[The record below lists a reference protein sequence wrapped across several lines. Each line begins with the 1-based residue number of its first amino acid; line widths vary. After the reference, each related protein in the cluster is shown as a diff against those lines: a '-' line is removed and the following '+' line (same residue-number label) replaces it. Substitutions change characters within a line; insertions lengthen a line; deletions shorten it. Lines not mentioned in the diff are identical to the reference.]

1 MRKINYGLMSMLT
14 LLMCAIT
21 SCGDAERPS
30 YEGPNYIL
38 FSDTLTVLAV
48 QNNEE
53 VFDIPVAATEAC
65 SYDRTVAVEVIDKK
79 SNAIEGKHYTIES
92 NTITIK
98 AGERAANVRI
108 RGNYDAIAAT
118 DSLGLTLRLLTQQAD
133 QWDLYEKS
141 YEAKVILQKCC
152 PFDINLFNGYAV
164 LTSTYMQEFM
174 PNVDNRLIK
183 AIIDPEEENTII
195 MKDFFYDGYN
205 VKIRFTTND
214 ILNPLIEMDE
224 QTFASTA
231 EAFGTNYGDGYLH
244 LYQSSSGVSY
254 YSTCEQFI
262 FQYFTLYVPGMA
274 GNNVVGTFASAIEWI
289 SNDEAKR
296 LYLEGSML
304 VSETVKTDFETYWS
318 CCRIGTPQWVGKKV
332 VRNNMYK
339 QCNFSMF
346 WTTEAL
352 LECYHTTGS
361 SEYLKLGQRV
371 LDEMLMTQASWQP
384 PYIYVNGVGGFGV
397 MNADGEWNDS
407 RGSLFSEIIL
417 QYGKLLNVSEYME
430 RGVCA
435 LKTSFEMMYC
445 PQNLDAKRQWEK
457 VWPFFD
463 ERDYGFTMENYGHG
477 GSSSPEGD
485 GMGEFTIYDWG
496 NGAASEAYNRILD
509 KFGKQIFE

>member
-1 MRKINYGLMSMLT
+1 MRKINYGLMSMLA

-21 SCGDAERPS
+21 SCGDVERPS
-30 YEGPNYIL
+30 YDGPNYIL

-65 SYDRTVAVEVIDKK
+65 SYDRIVAVEVIDKK

-92 NTITIK
+92 NTVTIK

-183 AIIDPEEENTII
+183 AVIDPEEENTVI
-195 MKDFFYDGYN
+195 MKDFFYDGYD

-244 LYQSSSGVSY
+244 LYQPSSGVSY

-274 GNNVVGTFASAIEWI
+274 GNNVVGTFASAIEWV

-304 VSETVKTDFETYWS
+304 VSETVKTDFE
-318 CCRIGTPQWVGKKV
+318 KK
-332 VRNNMYK
+332 
-339 QCNFSMF
+339 
-346 WTTEAL
+346 
-352 LECYHTTGS
+352 
-361 SEYLKLGQRV
+361 
-371 LDEMLMTQASWQP
+371 
-384 PYIYVNGVGGFGV
+384 
-397 MNADGEWNDS
+397 
-407 RGSLFSEIIL
+407 
-417 QYGKLLNVSEYME
+417 
-430 RGVCA
+430 
-435 LKTSFEMMYC
+435 
-445 PQNLDAKRQWEK
+445 
-457 VWPFFD
+457 
-463 ERDYGFTMENYGHG
+463 
-477 GSSSPEGD
+477 
-485 GMGEFTIYDWG
+485 
-496 NGAASEAYNRILD
+496 
-509 KFGKQIFE
+509 

>member
-1 MRKINYGLMSMLT
+1 MRKINYGLMSMLA

-30 YEGPNYIL
+30 YDGPNYIL

-65 SYDRTVAVEVIDKK
+65 SYDRIVAVEVIDKK

-92 NTITIK
+92 NTVTIK

-183 AIIDPEEENTII
+183 ADIDPEEENTVI
-195 MKDFFYDGYN
+195 MKDFFYDGYD

-244 LYQSSSGVSY
+244 LYQPSSGVSY

-274 GNNVVGTFASAIEWI
+274 GNNVVGTFASAIEWV

-304 VSETVKTDFETYWS
+304 VSETVKTDFE
-318 CCRIGTPQWVGKKV
+318 KK
-332 VRNNMYK
+332 
-339 QCNFSMF
+339 
-346 WTTEAL
+346 
-352 LECYHTTGS
+352 
-361 SEYLKLGQRV
+361 
-371 LDEMLMTQASWQP
+371 
-384 PYIYVNGVGGFGV
+384 
-397 MNADGEWNDS
+397 
-407 RGSLFSEIIL
+407 
-417 QYGKLLNVSEYME
+417 
-430 RGVCA
+430 
-435 LKTSFEMMYC
+435 
-445 PQNLDAKRQWEK
+445 
-457 VWPFFD
+457 
-463 ERDYGFTMENYGHG
+463 
-477 GSSSPEGD
+477 
-485 GMGEFTIYDWG
+485 
-496 NGAASEAYNRILD
+496 
-509 KFGKQIFE
+509 

>member
-1 MRKINYGLMSMLT
+1 MRKINYGLMSMLA

-30 YEGPNYIL
+30 YDGPNYIL

-118 DSLGLTLRLLTQQAD
+118 DSLGLTLRLLTQKAD
-133 QWDLYEKS
+133 QWDLYYKS

-183 AIIDPEEENTII
+183 AVIDPEEENTVI
-195 MKDFFYDGYN
+195 MKDFFYDGYD

-244 LYQSSSGVSY
+244 LYQPSSGVSY

-274 GNNVVGTFASAIEWI
+274 GNNVVGTFASAIEWV
-289 SNDEAKR
+289 SADEAKR
-296 LYLEGSML
+296 LYLEGSIL
-304 VSETVKTDFETYWS
+304 VSETVKTDFE
-318 CCRIGTPQWVGKKV
+318 KK
-332 VRNNMYK
+332 
-339 QCNFSMF
+339 
-346 WTTEAL
+346 
-352 LECYHTTGS
+352 
-361 SEYLKLGQRV
+361 
-371 LDEMLMTQASWQP
+371 
-384 PYIYVNGVGGFGV
+384 
-397 MNADGEWNDS
+397 
-407 RGSLFSEIIL
+407 
-417 QYGKLLNVSEYME
+417 
-430 RGVCA
+430 
-435 LKTSFEMMYC
+435 
-445 PQNLDAKRQWEK
+445 
-457 VWPFFD
+457 
-463 ERDYGFTMENYGHG
+463 
-477 GSSSPEGD
+477 
-485 GMGEFTIYDWG
+485 
-496 NGAASEAYNRILD
+496 
-509 KFGKQIFE
+509 

>member
-1 MRKINYGLMSMLT
+1 MRKINYGLMSMLA

-30 YEGPNYIL
+30 YDGPNYIL

-118 DSLGLTLRLLTQQAD
+118 DSLGLTLRLLTQKAD
-133 QWDLYEKS
+133 QWDLYDKS

-174 PNVDNRLIK
+174 PNVDYRLIK
-183 AIIDPEEENTII
+183 AVIDPEEENTVI
-195 MKDFFYDGYN
+195 MKDFFYDGYD

-244 LYQSSSGVSY
+244 LYQPSSGVSY

-262 FQYFTLYVPGMA
+262 FQYFTLYVQGMA
-274 GNNVVGTFASAIEWI
+274 GNNQEGTFSSAIERV
-289 SNDEAKR
+289 NTDDAKR
-296 LYLEGSML
+296 LYLEGSIL
-304 VSETVKTDFETYWS
+304 VSETVKTDFE
-318 CCRIGTPQWVGKKV
+318 KK
-332 VRNNMYK
+332 
-339 QCNFSMF
+339 
-346 WTTEAL
+346 
-352 LECYHTTGS
+352 
-361 SEYLKLGQRV
+361 
-371 LDEMLMTQASWQP
+371 
-384 PYIYVNGVGGFGV
+384 
-397 MNADGEWNDS
+397 
-407 RGSLFSEIIL
+407 
-417 QYGKLLNVSEYME
+417 
-430 RGVCA
+430 
-435 LKTSFEMMYC
+435 
-445 PQNLDAKRQWEK
+445 
-457 VWPFFD
+457 
-463 ERDYGFTMENYGHG
+463 
-477 GSSSPEGD
+477 
-485 GMGEFTIYDWG
+485 
-496 NGAASEAYNRILD
+496 
-509 KFGKQIFE
+509 

>member
-14 LLMCAIT
+14 LLMCAT
-21 SCGDAERPS
+21 SSCGDADRQT
-30 YEGPNYIL
+30 YDGPNYVL

-53 VFDIPVAATEAC
+53 VFNIPVAATQAC
-65 SYDRTVAVEVIDKK
+65 DYDRTMAVEVIEKK

-214 ILNPLIEMDE
+214 LCLYSRSFRHQLRRWLSPPLSI
-224 QTFASTA
+224 
-231 EAFGTNYGDGYLH
+231 
-244 LYQSSSGVSY
+244 
-254 YSTCEQFI
+254 
-262 FQYFTLYVPGMA
+262 
-274 GNNVVGTFASAIEWI
+274 
-289 SNDEAKR
+289 
-296 LYLEGSML
+296 
-304 VSETVKTDFETYWS
+304 
-318 CCRIGTPQWVGKKV
+318 
-332 VRNNMYK
+332 
-339 QCNFSMF
+339 
-346 WTTEAL
+346 
-352 LECYHTTGS
+352 
-361 SEYLKLGQRV
+361 
-371 LDEMLMTQASWQP
+371 
-384 PYIYVNGVGGFGV
+384 
-397 MNADGEWNDS
+397 
-407 RGSLFSEIIL
+407 
-417 QYGKLLNVSEYME
+417 
-430 RGVCA
+430 
-435 LKTSFEMMYC
+435 
-445 PQNLDAKRQWEK
+445 
-457 VWPFFD
+457 
-463 ERDYGFTMENYGHG
+463 
-477 GSSSPEGD
+477 
-485 GMGEFTIYDWG
+485 
-496 NGAASEAYNRILD
+496 
-509 KFGKQIFE
+509 

>member
-1 MRKINYGLMSMLT
+1 MRKINYGLMSMLA

-30 YEGPNYIL
+30 YDGPNYIL

-79 SNAIEGKHYTIES
+79 SNAIEGKHYTIAS

-118 DSLGLTLRLLTQQAD
+118 DSLGLTLRLLTQKAD
-133 QWDLYEKS
+133 QWDLYDKS

-183 AIIDPEEENTII
+183 AVIDPEEENTVI
-195 MKDFFYDGYN
+195 MKDFFYDGYD

-244 LYQSSSGVSY
+244 LYQPSSGVSY

-274 GNNVVGTFASAIEWI
+274 GNNVVGTFASAIEWV
-289 SNDEAKR
+289 SADEAKR
-296 LYLEGSML
+296 LYLEGSIL
-304 VSETVKTDFETYWS
+304 VSETVKTDFE
-318 CCRIGTPQWVGKKV
+318 KK
-332 VRNNMYK
+332 
-339 QCNFSMF
+339 
-346 WTTEAL
+346 
-352 LECYHTTGS
+352 
-361 SEYLKLGQRV
+361 
-371 LDEMLMTQASWQP
+371 
-384 PYIYVNGVGGFGV
+384 
-397 MNADGEWNDS
+397 
-407 RGSLFSEIIL
+407 
-417 QYGKLLNVSEYME
+417 
-430 RGVCA
+430 
-435 LKTSFEMMYC
+435 
-445 PQNLDAKRQWEK
+445 
-457 VWPFFD
+457 
-463 ERDYGFTMENYGHG
+463 
-477 GSSSPEGD
+477 
-485 GMGEFTIYDWG
+485 
-496 NGAASEAYNRILD
+496 
-509 KFGKQIFE
+509 

>member
-21 SCGDAERPS
+21 SRGDAERPS

-304 VSETVKTDFETYWS
+304 VSETVKTDFE
-318 CCRIGTPQWVGKKV
+318 KK
-332 VRNNMYK
+332 
-339 QCNFSMF
+339 
-346 WTTEAL
+346 
-352 LECYHTTGS
+352 
-361 SEYLKLGQRV
+361 
-371 LDEMLMTQASWQP
+371 
-384 PYIYVNGVGGFGV
+384 
-397 MNADGEWNDS
+397 
-407 RGSLFSEIIL
+407 
-417 QYGKLLNVSEYME
+417 
-430 RGVCA
+430 
-435 LKTSFEMMYC
+435 
-445 PQNLDAKRQWEK
+445 
-457 VWPFFD
+457 
-463 ERDYGFTMENYGHG
+463 
-477 GSSSPEGD
+477 
-485 GMGEFTIYDWG
+485 
-496 NGAASEAYNRILD
+496 
-509 KFGKQIFE
+509 

>member
-65 SYDRTVAVEVIDKK
+65 SYDRTVSVEGIDKK

-304 VSETVKTDFETYWS
+304 VSETVKTDFE
-318 CCRIGTPQWVGKKV
+318 KK
-332 VRNNMYK
+332 
-339 QCNFSMF
+339 
-346 WTTEAL
+346 
-352 LECYHTTGS
+352 
-361 SEYLKLGQRV
+361 
-371 LDEMLMTQASWQP
+371 
-384 PYIYVNGVGGFGV
+384 
-397 MNADGEWNDS
+397 
-407 RGSLFSEIIL
+407 
-417 QYGKLLNVSEYME
+417 
-430 RGVCA
+430 
-435 LKTSFEMMYC
+435 
-445 PQNLDAKRQWEK
+445 
-457 VWPFFD
+457 
-463 ERDYGFTMENYGHG
+463 
-477 GSSSPEGD
+477 
-485 GMGEFTIYDWG
+485 
-496 NGAASEAYNRILD
+496 
-509 KFGKQIFE
+509 

>member
-1 MRKINYGLMSMLT
+1 MRKINYGLMSMLA

-30 YEGPNYIL
+30 YDGPNYIL

-118 DSLGLTLRLLTQQAD
+118 DSLGLTLRLLTQKAD
-133 QWDLYEKS
+133 QWDLYDKS

-183 AIIDPEEENTII
+183 AVIDPEEENTVI
-195 MKDFFYDGYN
+195 MKDFFYDGYD

-244 LYQSSSGVSY
+244 LYQPSSGVSY

-262 FQYFTLYVPGMA
+262 FQYFSLYVPGMA
-274 GNNVVGTFASAIEWI
+274 GNNVVVTFASDIEWV
-289 SNDEAKR
+289 SADEAKR
-296 LYLEGSML
+296 LYLEGSIL
-304 VSETVKTDFETYWS
+304 VSETVKTDFE
-318 CCRIGTPQWVGKKV
+318 KK
-332 VRNNMYK
+332 
-339 QCNFSMF
+339 
-346 WTTEAL
+346 
-352 LECYHTTGS
+352 
-361 SEYLKLGQRV
+361 
-371 LDEMLMTQASWQP
+371 
-384 PYIYVNGVGGFGV
+384 
-397 MNADGEWNDS
+397 
-407 RGSLFSEIIL
+407 
-417 QYGKLLNVSEYME
+417 
-430 RGVCA
+430 
-435 LKTSFEMMYC
+435 
-445 PQNLDAKRQWEK
+445 
-457 VWPFFD
+457 
-463 ERDYGFTMENYGHG
+463 
-477 GSSSPEGD
+477 
-485 GMGEFTIYDWG
+485 
-496 NGAASEAYNRILD
+496 
-509 KFGKQIFE
+509 

>member
-1 MRKINYGLMSMLT
+1 MRKINYGLMSMLA

-30 YEGPNYIL
+30 YDGPNYIL

-118 DSLGLTLRLLTQQAD
+118 DSLGLTLRLLTQKAD
-133 QWDLYEKS
+133 QWDLYDKS

-183 AIIDPEEENTII
+183 AVIDPEEENTVI
-195 MKDFFYDGYN
+195 MKDFFYDGYD

-244 LYQSSSGVSY
+244 LYQPSSGVSY

-262 FQYFTLYVPGMA
+262 FLYFTLYVPGMA
-274 GNNVVGTFASAIEWI
+274 GNNVVGTFASAIEWV
-289 SNDEAKR
+289 SADEAKR
-296 LYLEGSML
+296 LYLEGSIL
-304 VSETVKTDFETYWS
+304 VSE
-318 CCRIGTPQWVGKKV
+318 
-332 VRNNMYK
+332 VR
-339 QCNFSMF
+339 
-346 WTTEAL
+346 
-352 LECYHTTGS
+352 
-361 SEYLKLGQRV
+361 
-371 LDEMLMTQASWQP
+371 P
-384 PYIYVNGVGGFGV
+384 
-397 MNADGEWNDS
+397 
-407 RGSLFSEIIL
+407 
-417 QYGKLLNVSEYME
+417 
-430 RGVCA
+430 
-435 LKTSFEMMYC
+435 
-445 PQNLDAKRQWEK
+445 
-457 VWPFFD
+457 
-463 ERDYGFTMENYGHG
+463 
-477 GSSSPEGD
+477 
-485 GMGEFTIYDWG
+485 
-496 NGAASEAYNRILD
+496 
-509 KFGKQIFE
+509 

>member
-1 MRKINYGLMSMLT
+1 MRKINYGLMSMLA

-30 YEGPNYIL
+30 YDGPNYIL

-65 SYDRTVAVEVIDKK
+65 SYDRIVAVEVIDKK

-183 AIIDPEEENTII
+183 AVIDPEEENTVI
-195 MKDFFYDGYN
+195 MKDFFYDGYD

-244 LYQSSSGVSY
+244 LYQPSSGVSY

-274 GNNVVGTFASAIEWI
+274 GNNVVGTFASAIEWV

-304 VSETVKTDFETYWS
+304 VSETVKTDFE
-318 CCRIGTPQWVGKKV
+318 KK
-332 VRNNMYK
+332 
-339 QCNFSMF
+339 
-346 WTTEAL
+346 
-352 LECYHTTGS
+352 
-361 SEYLKLGQRV
+361 
-371 LDEMLMTQASWQP
+371 
-384 PYIYVNGVGGFGV
+384 
-397 MNADGEWNDS
+397 
-407 RGSLFSEIIL
+407 
-417 QYGKLLNVSEYME
+417 
-430 RGVCA
+430 
-435 LKTSFEMMYC
+435 
-445 PQNLDAKRQWEK
+445 
-457 VWPFFD
+457 
-463 ERDYGFTMENYGHG
+463 
-477 GSSSPEGD
+477 
-485 GMGEFTIYDWG
+485 
-496 NGAASEAYNRILD
+496 
-509 KFGKQIFE
+509 

>member
-1 MRKINYGLMSMLT
+1 MRKINYGLMSMLA

-30 YEGPNYIL
+30 YDGPNYIL

-65 SYDRTVAVEVIDKK
+65 SYDRIVAVEVIDKK

-92 NTITIK
+92 NTVTIK

-183 AIIDPEEENTII
+183 AVIDPEEENTVI
-195 MKDFFYDGYN
+195 MKDFFYDGYD

-244 LYQSSSGVSY
+244 LYQPSSGVSY

-274 GNNVVGTFASAIEWI
+274 GNNVVGTFASAIEWV
-289 SNDEAKR
+289 SNDEAKS

-304 VSETVKTDFETYWS
+304 VSETVKTDFE
-318 CCRIGTPQWVGKKV
+318 KK
-332 VRNNMYK
+332 
-339 QCNFSMF
+339 
-346 WTTEAL
+346 
-352 LECYHTTGS
+352 
-361 SEYLKLGQRV
+361 
-371 LDEMLMTQASWQP
+371 
-384 PYIYVNGVGGFGV
+384 
-397 MNADGEWNDS
+397 
-407 RGSLFSEIIL
+407 
-417 QYGKLLNVSEYME
+417 
-430 RGVCA
+430 
-435 LKTSFEMMYC
+435 
-445 PQNLDAKRQWEK
+445 
-457 VWPFFD
+457 
-463 ERDYGFTMENYGHG
+463 
-477 GSSSPEGD
+477 
-485 GMGEFTIYDWG
+485 
-496 NGAASEAYNRILD
+496 
-509 KFGKQIFE
+509 

>member
-1 MRKINYGLMSMLT
+1 MSMLA

-30 YEGPNYIL
+30 YDGPNYIL

-65 SYDRTVAVEVIDKK
+65 SYDRIVAVEVIDKK

-92 NTITIK
+92 NTVTIK

-183 AIIDPEEENTII
+183 AVIDPEEENTVI
-195 MKDFFYDGYN
+195 MKDFFYDGYD

-244 LYQSSSGVSY
+244 LYQPSSGVSY

-274 GNNVVGTFASAIEWI
+274 GNNVVGTFASAIEWV

-304 VSETVKTDFETYWS
+304 VSETVKTDFE
-318 CCRIGTPQWVGKKV
+318 KK
-332 VRNNMYK
+332 
-339 QCNFSMF
+339 
-346 WTTEAL
+346 
-352 LECYHTTGS
+352 
-361 SEYLKLGQRV
+361 
-371 LDEMLMTQASWQP
+371 
-384 PYIYVNGVGGFGV
+384 
-397 MNADGEWNDS
+397 
-407 RGSLFSEIIL
+407 
-417 QYGKLLNVSEYME
+417 
-430 RGVCA
+430 
-435 LKTSFEMMYC
+435 
-445 PQNLDAKRQWEK
+445 
-457 VWPFFD
+457 
-463 ERDYGFTMENYGHG
+463 
-477 GSSSPEGD
+477 
-485 GMGEFTIYDWG
+485 
-496 NGAASEAYNRILD
+496 
-509 KFGKQIFE
+509 

>member
-1 MRKINYGLMSMLT
+1 MSMLA

-30 YEGPNYIL
+30 YDGPNYIL

-65 SYDRTVAVEVIDKK
+65 SYDRIVAVEVIDKK

-92 NTITIK
+92 NTVTIK

-118 DSLGLTLRLLTQQAD
+118 DSLGLTLRLLTQKAD
-133 QWDLYEKS
+133 QWDLYDKS

-183 AIIDPEEENTII
+183 AVIDPEEENTVI
-195 MKDFFYDGYN
+195 MKDFFYDGYD

-244 LYQSSSGVSY
+244 LYQPSSGVSY

-274 GNNVVGTFASAIEWI
+274 GNNVVGTFASAIEWV
-289 SNDEAKR
+289 SADEAKR

-304 VSETVKTDFETYWS
+304 VSETVKTDFE
-318 CCRIGTPQWVGKKV
+318 KK
-332 VRNNMYK
+332 
-339 QCNFSMF
+339 
-346 WTTEAL
+346 
-352 LECYHTTGS
+352 
-361 SEYLKLGQRV
+361 
-371 LDEMLMTQASWQP
+371 
-384 PYIYVNGVGGFGV
+384 
-397 MNADGEWNDS
+397 
-407 RGSLFSEIIL
+407 
-417 QYGKLLNVSEYME
+417 
-430 RGVCA
+430 
-435 LKTSFEMMYC
+435 
-445 PQNLDAKRQWEK
+445 
-457 VWPFFD
+457 
-463 ERDYGFTMENYGHG
+463 
-477 GSSSPEGD
+477 
-485 GMGEFTIYDWG
+485 
-496 NGAASEAYNRILD
+496 
-509 KFGKQIFE
+509 

>member
-1 MRKINYGLMSMLT
+1 MRKINYGLMSMLA

-30 YEGPNYIL
+30 YDGPNYIL

-183 AIIDPEEENTII
+183 AIIDSEEENTII
-195 MKDFFYDGYN
+195 MKDFFYDGYD

-244 LYQSSSGVSY
+244 LYQPSSGVSY

-274 GNNVVGTFASAIEWI
+274 GNNVVGTFASAIEWV

-304 VSETVKTDFETYWS
+304 VSETVKTDFE
-318 CCRIGTPQWVGKKV
+318 KK
-332 VRNNMYK
+332 
-339 QCNFSMF
+339 
-346 WTTEAL
+346 
-352 LECYHTTGS
+352 
-361 SEYLKLGQRV
+361 
-371 LDEMLMTQASWQP
+371 
-384 PYIYVNGVGGFGV
+384 
-397 MNADGEWNDS
+397 
-407 RGSLFSEIIL
+407 
-417 QYGKLLNVSEYME
+417 
-430 RGVCA
+430 
-435 LKTSFEMMYC
+435 
-445 PQNLDAKRQWEK
+445 
-457 VWPFFD
+457 
-463 ERDYGFTMENYGHG
+463 
-477 GSSSPEGD
+477 
-485 GMGEFTIYDWG
+485 
-496 NGAASEAYNRILD
+496 
-509 KFGKQIFE
+509 

>member
-1 MRKINYGLMSMLT
+1 MRKINYGLMSMLA

-30 YEGPNYIL
+30 YDGPNYIL

-118 DSLGLTLRLLTQQAD
+118 DSLGLTLRLLTQKAD
-133 QWDLYEKS
+133 QCDLYDKS

-183 AIIDPEEENTII
+183 AVIDPEEENTVI
-195 MKDFFYDGYN
+195 MKDFFYDGYD

-244 LYQSSSGVSY
+244 LYQPSSGVSY

-274 GNNVVGTFASAIEWI
+274 GNNVVGTFASAIEWV
-289 SNDEAKR
+289 SADEAKR
-296 LYLEGSML
+296 LYLEGSIL
-304 VSETVKTDFETYWS
+304 VSETVKTDFE
-318 CCRIGTPQWVGKKV
+318 KK
-332 VRNNMYK
+332 
-339 QCNFSMF
+339 
-346 WTTEAL
+346 
-352 LECYHTTGS
+352 
-361 SEYLKLGQRV
+361 
-371 LDEMLMTQASWQP
+371 
-384 PYIYVNGVGGFGV
+384 
-397 MNADGEWNDS
+397 
-407 RGSLFSEIIL
+407 
-417 QYGKLLNVSEYME
+417 
-430 RGVCA
+430 
-435 LKTSFEMMYC
+435 
-445 PQNLDAKRQWEK
+445 
-457 VWPFFD
+457 
-463 ERDYGFTMENYGHG
+463 
-477 GSSSPEGD
+477 
-485 GMGEFTIYDWG
+485 
-496 NGAASEAYNRILD
+496 
-509 KFGKQIFE
+509 

>member
-1 MRKINYGLMSMLT
+1 MRKINYGLMSMLA

-30 YEGPNYIL
+30 YDGPNYIL

-65 SYDRTVAVEVIDKK
+65 SYDRIVAVEVIDKK

-92 NTITIK
+92 NTVTIK

-174 PNVDNRLIK
+174 PNLDNRLIK
-183 AIIDPEEENTII
+183 AVIDPEEENTVI
-195 MKDFFYDGYN
+195 MKDFFYDGYD

-244 LYQSSSGVSY
+244 LYQPSSGVSY

-274 GNNVVGTFASAIEWI
+274 GNNVVGTFASAIEWV

-304 VSETVKTDFETYWS
+304 VSETVKTDFE
-318 CCRIGTPQWVGKKV
+318 KK
-332 VRNNMYK
+332 
-339 QCNFSMF
+339 
-346 WTTEAL
+346 
-352 LECYHTTGS
+352 
-361 SEYLKLGQRV
+361 
-371 LDEMLMTQASWQP
+371 
-384 PYIYVNGVGGFGV
+384 
-397 MNADGEWNDS
+397 
-407 RGSLFSEIIL
+407 
-417 QYGKLLNVSEYME
+417 
-430 RGVCA
+430 
-435 LKTSFEMMYC
+435 
-445 PQNLDAKRQWEK
+445 
-457 VWPFFD
+457 
-463 ERDYGFTMENYGHG
+463 
-477 GSSSPEGD
+477 
-485 GMGEFTIYDWG
+485 
-496 NGAASEAYNRILD
+496 
-509 KFGKQIFE
+509 

>member
-183 AIIDPEEENTII
+183 AIIDSEEENTII
-195 MKDFFYDGYN
+195 MKDFFYDSYD

-244 LYQSSSGVSY
+244 LYQPSSGVSY

-274 GNNVVGTFASAIEWI
+274 GNNVVGTFASAIEWV

-304 VSETVKTDFETYWS
+304 VSETVKTDFE
-318 CCRIGTPQWVGKKV
+318 KK
-332 VRNNMYK
+332 
-339 QCNFSMF
+339 
-346 WTTEAL
+346 
-352 LECYHTTGS
+352 
-361 SEYLKLGQRV
+361 
-371 LDEMLMTQASWQP
+371 
-384 PYIYVNGVGGFGV
+384 
-397 MNADGEWNDS
+397 
-407 RGSLFSEIIL
+407 
-417 QYGKLLNVSEYME
+417 
-430 RGVCA
+430 
-435 LKTSFEMMYC
+435 
-445 PQNLDAKRQWEK
+445 
-457 VWPFFD
+457 
-463 ERDYGFTMENYGHG
+463 
-477 GSSSPEGD
+477 
-485 GMGEFTIYDWG
+485 
-496 NGAASEAYNRILD
+496 
-509 KFGKQIFE
+509 

>member
-1 MRKINYGLMSMLT
+1 MRKINYGLMSMLA

-30 YEGPNYIL
+30 YDGPNYIL

-118 DSLGLTLRLLTQQAD
+118 DSLGLTLRLLTQKAD
-133 QWDLYEKS
+133 QRDLYDKS

-183 AIIDPEEENTII
+183 AVIDPEEENTVI
-195 MKDFFYDGYN
+195 MKDFFYDGYD

-244 LYQSSSGVSY
+244 LYQPSSGVSY

-274 GNNVVGTFASAIEWI
+274 GNNVVGTFASAIEWV
-289 SNDEAKR
+289 SADEAKR
-296 LYLEGSML
+296 LYLEGSIL
-304 VSETVKTDFETYWS
+304 VSETVKTDFE
-318 CCRIGTPQWVGKKV
+318 KK
-332 VRNNMYK
+332 
-339 QCNFSMF
+339 
-346 WTTEAL
+346 
-352 LECYHTTGS
+352 
-361 SEYLKLGQRV
+361 
-371 LDEMLMTQASWQP
+371 
-384 PYIYVNGVGGFGV
+384 
-397 MNADGEWNDS
+397 
-407 RGSLFSEIIL
+407 
-417 QYGKLLNVSEYME
+417 
-430 RGVCA
+430 
-435 LKTSFEMMYC
+435 
-445 PQNLDAKRQWEK
+445 
-457 VWPFFD
+457 
-463 ERDYGFTMENYGHG
+463 
-477 GSSSPEGD
+477 
-485 GMGEFTIYDWG
+485 
-496 NGAASEAYNRILD
+496 
-509 KFGKQIFE
+509 

>member
-65 SYDRTVAVEVIDKK
+65 SYDRIVAVEVIDKK

-98 AGERAANVRI
+98 AGERDANVRI

-274 GNNVVGTFASAIEWI
+274 GNNVVGTFASAIEWV

-304 VSETVKTDFETYWS
+304 VSETVKTDFE
-318 CCRIGTPQWVGKKV
+318 KK
-332 VRNNMYK
+332 
-339 QCNFSMF
+339 
-346 WTTEAL
+346 
-352 LECYHTTGS
+352 
-361 SEYLKLGQRV
+361 
-371 LDEMLMTQASWQP
+371 
-384 PYIYVNGVGGFGV
+384 
-397 MNADGEWNDS
+397 
-407 RGSLFSEIIL
+407 
-417 QYGKLLNVSEYME
+417 
-430 RGVCA
+430 
-435 LKTSFEMMYC
+435 
-445 PQNLDAKRQWEK
+445 
-457 VWPFFD
+457 
-463 ERDYGFTMENYGHG
+463 
-477 GSSSPEGD
+477 
-485 GMGEFTIYDWG
+485 
-496 NGAASEAYNRILD
+496 
-509 KFGKQIFE
+509 

>member
-1 MRKINYGLMSMLT
+1 MRKINYGLMSMLA

-21 SCGDAERPS
+21 SCGDVERPS
-30 YEGPNYIL
+30 YDGPNYIL

-65 SYDRTVAVEVIDKK
+65 SYDRIVAVEVIDKK

-92 NTITIK
+92 NTVTIK

-183 AIIDPEEENTII
+183 AVIDPEEENTVI
-195 MKDFFYDGYN
+195 MKDFFYDSYD

-244 LYQSSSGVSY
+244 LYQPSSGVSY

-274 GNNVVGTFASAIEWI
+274 GNNVVGTFASAIEWV

-304 VSETVKTDFETYWS
+304 VSETVKTDFE
-318 CCRIGTPQWVGKKV
+318 KK
-332 VRNNMYK
+332 
-339 QCNFSMF
+339 
-346 WTTEAL
+346 
-352 LECYHTTGS
+352 
-361 SEYLKLGQRV
+361 
-371 LDEMLMTQASWQP
+371 
-384 PYIYVNGVGGFGV
+384 
-397 MNADGEWNDS
+397 
-407 RGSLFSEIIL
+407 
-417 QYGKLLNVSEYME
+417 
-430 RGVCA
+430 
-435 LKTSFEMMYC
+435 
-445 PQNLDAKRQWEK
+445 
-457 VWPFFD
+457 
-463 ERDYGFTMENYGHG
+463 
-477 GSSSPEGD
+477 
-485 GMGEFTIYDWG
+485 
-496 NGAASEAYNRILD
+496 
-509 KFGKQIFE
+509 

>member
-1 MRKINYGLMSMLT
+1 MRKINYGLMSMLA

-30 YEGPNYIL
+30 YDGPNYIL

-133 QWDLYEKS
+133 QWDLYEKN

-183 AIIDPEEENTII
+183 AIIDSEEENTII
-195 MKDFFYDGYN
+195 MKDFFYDGYD

-244 LYQSSSGVSY
+244 LYQPSSGVSY

-274 GNNVVGTFASAIEWI
+274 GNNVVGTFASAIEWV
-289 SNDEAKR
+289 SADEAKR
-296 LYLEGSML
+296 LYLEGSIL
-304 VSETVKTDFETYWS
+304 VSETVKTDFE
-318 CCRIGTPQWVGKKV
+318 KK
-332 VRNNMYK
+332 
-339 QCNFSMF
+339 
-346 WTTEAL
+346 
-352 LECYHTTGS
+352 
-361 SEYLKLGQRV
+361 
-371 LDEMLMTQASWQP
+371 
-384 PYIYVNGVGGFGV
+384 
-397 MNADGEWNDS
+397 
-407 RGSLFSEIIL
+407 
-417 QYGKLLNVSEYME
+417 
-430 RGVCA
+430 
-435 LKTSFEMMYC
+435 
-445 PQNLDAKRQWEK
+445 
-457 VWPFFD
+457 
-463 ERDYGFTMENYGHG
+463 
-477 GSSSPEGD
+477 
-485 GMGEFTIYDWG
+485 
-496 NGAASEAYNRILD
+496 
-509 KFGKQIFE
+509 